1 MATVAFKPKPAPA
14 GFKQPVAPTP
24 VALKASL
31 DATGG
36 VVSFDWA
43 GVSDA
48 GAVGYRLCSSDYPP
62 ESHKGFDLML
72 AGHPIDS
79 NQFVRTGDW
88 VVLAKTFDTFSRKTM
103 LANRVWDATQANHPA
118 MPQGAPFYP
127 DENPARAWALER
139 YPVGQPCPVKD
150 GGLAAIKFTLR
161 DAEPVKLA
169 QYNHAGTDQT
179 WYPVLE
185 PGKAYTVE
193 VWLKQEGMA
202 DPTFTFE
209 LTGFYR
215 DKIKPITFTAD
226 GQWHQY
232 QATFTPPD
240 LWVRGGG
247 VGQMV
252 FSFKGPGTVWMD
264 NLRVYAADAPF
275 LGLMP
280 YEYASLAASG
290 MGALRTHGFIKTGTS
305 TYNLDLFTNPGGAAS
320 GTAKENTLPQT
331 LAIMRQAKVTPWLQV
346 EMHFSPEEWLGLIE
360 YLAAPYDPAKDTPQS
375 KPWAWKR
382 FSQGQTKPWVDEF
395 DSLRFEISNETWN
408 WLFRPWVF
416 EAMTDAATGR
426 KYDRGEVYGLF
437 QEYVRATMV
446 KSPYWQPAGLD
457 RKMRFVLGGWSI
469 NDYGTAAATQSPH
482 SHYMTIAAYNG
493 GWDEGE
499 GPTAGDDASLARVL
513 LNPPQSTV
521 PCAVKMHADRDR
533 LRAAGNPTL
542 ELGTYEAGPGYALS
556 GLNKQARMS
565 PEAVLAQERTM
576 KSLGGGTATL
586 DTFLEFAREGF
597 TLQNFFTFYHGR
609 THWVSHTAWFNGA
622 RAHPCWMTLA
632 LFNREGTGDMLD
644 VQTMSA
650 PTTDLPAF
658 KRRKALNDV
667 PLTACYATRRG
678 DRYNLFVLS
687 RKLDRPGAGG
697 DDGFTPVTV
706 ELPFTKAAKVTC
718 HRMAGDPRLT
728 NIDAEN
734 VKIETV
740 PVTAEAVGPTFTLNA
755 KTGADDRGLPPG
767 STFLYVFEGVK

>member
-1 MATVAFKPKPAPA
+1 
-14 GFKQPVAPTP
+14 
-24 VALKASL
+24 
-31 DATGG
+31 
-36 VVSFDWA
+36 
-43 GVSDA
+43 
-48 GAVGYRLCSSDYPP
+48 
-62 ESHKGFDLML
+62 
-72 AGHPIDS
+72 
-79 NQFVRTGDW
+79 
-88 VVLAKTFDTFSRKTM
+88 
-103 LANRVWDATQANHPA
+103 
-118 MPQGAPFYP
+118 
-127 DENPARAWALER
+127 
-139 YPVGQPCPVKD
+139 
-150 GGLAAIKFTLR
+150 
-161 DAEPVKLA
+161 
-169 QYNHAGTDQT
+169 
-179 WYPVLE
+179 
-185 PGKAYTVE
+185 
-193 VWLKQEGMA
+193 
-202 DPTFTFE
+202 
-209 LTGFYR
+209 
-215 DKIKPITFTAD
+215 
-226 GQWHQY
+226 
-232 QATFTPPD
+232 
-240 LWVRGGG
+240 
-247 VGQMV
+247 
-252 FSFKGPGTVWMD
+252 MD

-275 LGLMP
+275 LDLMP
-280 YEYASLAASG
+280 YEHASLTNSG
-290 MGALRTHGFIKTGTS
+290 MRALRTHAFIKTGTS

-320 GTAKENTLPQT
+320 GIAKENTLPQT

-382 FSQGQTKPWVDEF
+382 FSQGQTKPWTDEF
-395 DSLRFEISNETWN
+395 DSMLFEISNETWN

-437 QEYVRATMV
+437 QEHVRASMAR
-446 KSPYWQPAGLD
+446 SPYWQSAGLD
-457 RKMRFVLGGWSI
+457 KKLRFVLGGWSI

-482 SHYMTIAAYNG
+482 SRYVTIAAYNG

-499 GPTAGDDASLARVL
+499 GPTLGDDASLARVL
-513 LNPPQSTV
+513 LNPPQAAA
-521 PCAVKMHADRDR
+521 PRAVKMHADRDR
-533 LRAAGNPTL
+533 LRAAGNPAL

-565 PEAVLAQERTM
+565 SEEVLAQERTM

-597 TLQNFFTFYHGR
+597 ALQNFFTFHHGR

-632 LFNREGTGDMLD
+632 LFNHEGTGDMLD
-644 VQTMSA
+644 VQTLTA
-650 PTTDLPAF
+650 PTTDVPAF

-687 RKLDRPGAGG
+687 RKLDKPGDGG

-706 ELPFTKAAKVTC
+706 ELPFAKASRVTC

-728 NIDAEN
+728 NIDAEK

-740 PVTAEAVGPTFTLNA
+740 SVPAETVGATFTLNA